1 MSNKT
6 LFKNFLIY
14 GVGNMLYTL
23 IILLLIPIYLEKFE
37 VDDYGSFSVLY
48 ITGTLISIVFS
59 FSISNGI
66 LRFFHE
72 YDNLRDRKLAIT
84 TMSLFF
90 IGLFILTLSIL
101 FVTPV
106 MKGIALYNSES
117 SKLNFIILTTWA
129 FGRIFINM
137 FLGVLRA
144 DNKPVKFVVLT
155 VIDVVILCITNIIII
170 YTNKLTLTNLLNGY
184 LFSTSL
190 TLLISLIIN
199 KEFIG
204 AKLNSNYLKY
214 FMIYGIPLAF
224 ANCISYFINYGNRY
238 FLLHYTSKI
247 DVAVY
252 DIAQKITGV
261 IGVILVNG
269 FMMAFTPYYL
279 NLNKI
284 ETKEQFNIKI
294 NKIINTFLGVYFLF
308 GILIIFS
315 DNFILDFLSKKEY
328 MESAL
333 YTPFLI
339 LSNVFN
345 VLFMLL
351 AMTTNILKKT
361 KVELYATIVMLCV
374 GLIANFL
381 LIKAYG
387 LYGAVISQMIMSIT
401 GFIFINNYN
410 AKFFPLDYK
419 FQTTF
424 ILILNFLFFVIVD
437 KYLLGIDMNE
447 ILKILIYLLL
457 TILFVVVNRKY
468 FVFAV
473 KLIKNRL
480 G

>member
-1 MSNKT
+1 
-6 LFKNFLIY
+6 
-14 GVGNMLYTL
+14 
-23 IILLLIPIYLEKFE
+23 
-37 VDDYGSFSVLY
+37 
-48 ITGTLISIVFS
+48 
-59 FSISNGI
+59 
-66 LRFFHE
+66 
-72 YDNLRDRKLAIT
+72 
-84 TMSLFF
+84 MSLFF

-106 MKGIALYNSES
+106 LKGITLYNSES

-129 FGRIFINM
+129 FGRIFVNM

-144 DNKPVKFVVLT
+144 DNKPIKFVVLT
-155 VIDVVILCITNIIII
+155 VLDVMIMCITNIIII
-170 YTNKLTLTNLLNGY
+170 HTNKFTLTNLLNGY
-184 LFSTSL
+184 LFSTIL
-190 TLLISLIIN
+190 TLLISFIIN

-204 AKLNSNYLKY
+204 AKINSSYLKY
-214 FMIYGIPLAF
+214 FIIYGTPLAF

-261 IGVILVNG
+261 LGVILVNG
-269 FMMAFTPYYL
+269 FMLAFTPYYL
-279 NLNKI
+279 NLSKI
-284 ETKEQFNIKI
+284 ETKKQFNIKI

-315 DNFILDFLSKKEY
+315 DNFLLDFLSRKEY

-339 LSNVFN
+339 LSNVFY

-351 AMTTNILKKT
+351 AMTTNILKRT
-361 KVELYATIVMLCV
+361 KVELYATFVMLGV
-374 GLIANFL
+374 GLIANFF

-387 LYGAVISQMIMSIT
+387 LYGAVTSQMIISIT

-419 FQTTF
+419 FQATL
-424 ILILNFLFFVIVD
+424 ILVLNFLFFVIVD
-437 KYLLGIDMNE
+437 KYLLGIEMNE
-447 ILKILIYLLL
+447 VIKILSYLLL
-457 TILFVVVNRKY
+457 TILFVIVNRKY

-473 KLIKNRL
+473 KLIKKRAE
-480 G
+480 

>member
-1 MSNKT
+1 
-6 LFKNFLIY
+6 
-14 GVGNMLYTL
+14 MLYTL
-23 IILLLIPIYLEKFE
+23 IILLLIPVYLEKFE

-59 FSISNGI
+59 VSISNGI

-106 MKGIALYNSES
+106 MQGISLYNSES
-117 SKLNFIILTTWA
+117 NKQNFIILTIWA

-190 TLLISLIIN
+190 SVLISLIIN

-214 FMIYGIPLAF
+214 FMVYGIPLAF
-224 ANCISYFINYGNRY
+224 ANCISYLINYGNRY
-238 FLLHYTSKI
+238 FLLHFTSKI

-269 FMMAFTPYYL
+269 FLMAFTPYYL

-294 NKIINTFLGVYFLF
+294 NRVINTFLGVYFLF

-328 MESAL
+328 LESAS

-361 KVELYATIVMLCV
+361 KVELYATIVVLCV
-374 GLIANFL
+374 GLVSNFL

-387 LYGAVISQMIMSIT
+387 LYGAVISQMTMSIT
-401 GFIFINNYN
+401 GFIFINIYN

-419 FQTTF
+419 FKTTF
-424 ILILNFLFFVIVD
+424 ILILNFLFFIIVD
-437 KYLLGIDMNE
+437 KYLLGIDINV
-447 ILKILIYLLL
+447 ILKILIYLLF
-457 TILFVVVNRKY
+457 TVLFVVVNRKY
-468 FVFAV
+468 FVFAI
-473 KLIKNRL
+473 KLIKNCF